1 MTPGGRSKRSRSG
14 ASGSAASSAR
24 QAARVP
30 AAAGEGAGIMRVLRI
45 QSDEA
50 RSVARKIRGEVLVY
64 TCLNGNQKNISKIF
78 SENPKVLQKPPVNQ
92 LR

>member
-1 MTPGGRSKRSRSG
+1 
-14 ASGSAASSAR
+14 
-24 QAARVP
+24 
-30 AAAGEGAGIMRVLRI
+30 MRVLRI

-64 TCLNGNQKNISKIF
+64 TCLNANQKNISKIF